1 MKRFMLGAVIAGMLT
16 QPLAAQTGT
25 DGLDAYITKAMAD
38 WKVPG
43 LSVAIVKGDSVV
55 YLKGFG
61 VRELGKPDPVTPN
74 TLFAIG
80 SNTKSFTAA
89 AVGMLVDDG
98 KMRWDDKVTKYLPS
112 FQLFDPYV
120 TREITIRDVLSHRSG
135 LGRRG
140 DMLWM
145 TAQYDRKEV
154 LRRIRFLEPNA
165 GFRTEMGYQNI
176 MFLAAGEAAGAAS
189 GLGWD
194 ALVTTRILQPLG
206 MTRSTT
212 TTDDLPTRGPDV
224 SAPHGMRDSAVRVIP
239 RRDLDNIAP
248 AGSIYS
254 SAEEMTHYVKFILG
268 GGTYQ
273 GKQLLRPGTLSTI
286 QTPHVSMGVPLGDT
300 LTASTHFVGYGLG
313 WVLQDYKGR
322 KIAWHNGGIDGNLS
336 EMWTVPEE
344 KLGIVVLTNYDGHQ
358 IGPSIVYRILD
369 QFLGGTVRDWHAINF
384 KRVEAARAGQAA
396 AAKTSEGSRNKESKP
411 SHALDAY
418 AGTYVDSLYGEF
430 KVKVDGGKLTTDYG
444 VGGFGGPMEHWQYDT
459 FRATWRDTQF
469 GKGLVTFGLDRDGK
483 VAEARV
489 DGIGTFKRRN

>member
-1 MKRFMLGAVIAGMLT
+1 MKQLAMGAA
-16 QPLAAQTGT
+16 LAATLVCPVSAQTGT
-25 DGLDAYITKAMAD
+25 EGLDAYITKAMTD

-43 LSVAIVKGDSVV
+43 LSVAIVKGDSVI

-61 VRELGKPDPVTPN
+61 VLEVGKPDPVTPN

-80 SNTKSFTAA
+80 SNTKSFTSA
-89 AVGMLVDDG
+89 AVGMLVDEG
-98 KMRWDDKVTKYLPS
+98 KMRWDDKVTKYLPG

-140 DMLWM
+140 DMNWM
-145 TAQYDRKEV
+145 MAGYDRAEV

-165 GFRTEMGYQNI
+165 GFRTEMGYQNT

-189 GLGWD
+189 GIGWD
-194 ALVTTRILQPLG
+194 ALITTRILQPLG

-212 TTDDLPTRGPDV
+212 TTRDLPNRTDV
-224 SAPHGMRDSAVRVIP
+224 SIPHSFRDGAVKVVP
-239 RRDLDNIAP
+239 RRNLDNIAP

-254 SAEEMTHYVKFILG
+254 SAEEMTHYVRFILG
-268 GGTYQ
+268 KGTYQ
-273 GKQLLRPGTLSTI
+273 GKQLLKPGSLATI
-286 QTPHVSMGVPLGDT
+286 QTPHVSMPAPSDT
-300 LTASTHFVGYGLG
+300 MTPSTHFVGYGLG

-336 EMWTVPEE
+336 EMWTVPDDQ
-344 KLGIVVLTNYDGHQ
+344 LGIVVLTNYDGHQ

-369 QFLGGTVRDWHAINF
+369 QFLGGTVRDWSAINL
-384 KRVEAARAGQAA
+384 KRIEAARVGQEA
-396 AAKTSEGSRNKESKP
+396 AAKTREASRNKESKP

-418 AGTYVDSLYGEF
+418 AGTYADSMYGDF
-430 KVKVDGGKLTTDYG
+430 KVKVENGKLVSSYG
-444 VGGFGGPMEHWQYDT
+444 VIGFGGPLEHWQYDT
-459 FRATWRDTQF
+459 FQATWSDTQF

-483 VAEARV
+483 VVEARV
-489 DGIGTFKRRN
+489 DNLTTFKRKN